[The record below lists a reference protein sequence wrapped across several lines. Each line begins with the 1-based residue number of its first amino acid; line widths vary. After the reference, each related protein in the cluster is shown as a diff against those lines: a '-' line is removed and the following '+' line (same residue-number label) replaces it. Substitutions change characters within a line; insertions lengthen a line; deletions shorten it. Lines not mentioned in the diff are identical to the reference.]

1 MPRPQERTRPRGG
14 WGVVAVVALSG
25 TFLLTNGLDLN
36 GGPPQPAQAA
46 VLVSDPA
53 HDEAARRLP
62 PAPQPLK
69 PSPPTRIRIPAL
81 QVDAP
86 VTRVGLDAEG
96 WVDAPPPQ
104 DRNLAGWY
112 EGSPAPGARGTAVI
126 DGHVDNKQ
134 GPAVFY
140 TLGSLG
146 QGQHI
151 EVDRQDGRTAVFT
164 VYGIEVV
171 GKDDFPAARVYGPKG
186 APELRVIT
194 CGGGFSEKGGYDGNV
209 VVFARLTEIRE

>member
-1 MPRPQERTRPRGG
+1 MAGPGTKPRSG

-25 TFLLTNGLDLN
+25 IYLLGNGLDAG

-46 VLVSDPA
+46 TLVSDPA
-53 HDEAARRLP
+53 HDAAARALP
-62 PAPQPLK
+62 PAPEPLK
-69 PSPPTRIRIPAL
+69 ASAPRRVRIPAL
-81 QVDAP
+81 RIDAP

-112 EGSPAPGARGTAVI
+112 EGSPTPGSLGTAVL

-140 TLGSLG
+140 ELGSLK
-146 QGQHI
+146 QGQRI
-151 EVDRQDGRTAVFT
+151 EVDRADGRTAVFT
-164 VYGIEVV
+164 VYGVEVV

-186 APELRVIT
+186 EAELRVIT
-194 CGGGFSEKGGYDGNV
+194 CGGGFSKKTGYDGNV
-209 VVFARLTEIRE
+209 VVFARLTEVRA

>member
-1 MPRPQERTRPRGG
+1 MPRSQERTKPRGG

-25 TFLLTNGLDLN
+25 AFLLSNGLDLN

-46 VLVSDPA
+46 SLVSDPA

-62 PAPQPLK
+62 PAPRPLK
-69 PSPPTRIRIPAL
+69 ASPPTRIRIPVL
-81 QVDAP
+81 RVDAP

-104 DRNLAGWY
+104 DGNLAGWY
-112 EGSPAPGARGTAVI
+112 GGSPAPGAQGTAVI
-126 DGHVDNKQ
+126 DGHVDNEW

-140 TLGSLG
+140 TLGAVE
-146 QGQHI
+146 QGRHI

-171 GKDDFPAARVYGPKG
+171 GKNGFPAARVYGPKG
-186 APELRVIT
+186 VPELRVIT
-194 CGGGFSEKGGYDGNV
+194 CGGDFSKRDGYDGNV
-209 VVFARLTEIRE
+209 VVFARLTAVRG

>member
-1 MPRPQERTRPRGG
+1 MPRPQERTKPRGG

-46 VLVSDPA
+46 SLVSDPA

-69 PSPPTRIRIPAL
+69 YSPPTRIRIPAV

-112 EGSPAPGARGTAVI
+112 GGSPAPGTRGTAVI
-126 DGHVDNKQ
+126 DGHVDNEQ

-140 TLGSLG
+140 TLGSLERG
-146 QGQHI
+146 RHI

-171 GKDDFPAARVYGPKG
+171 GKNDFPATRIYGPKG

-194 CGGGFSEKGGYDGNV
+194 CGGGFSKRDGYDGNV
-209 VVFARLTEIRE
+209 VVFARLTEIRG

>member
-1 MPRPQERTRPRGG
+1 MPRPQERTKPRGG

-25 TFLLTNGLDLN
+25 TFLLSNGLDLN

-46 VLVSDPA
+46 SLVSDPA
-53 HDEAARRLP
+53 HDAAARRLP

-69 PSPPTRIRIPAL
+69 PSPPTRIRIPAV

-96 WVDAPPPQ
+96 WVDAPPPEN
-104 DRNLAGWY
+104 RNLAGWY
-112 EGSPAPGARGTAVI
+112 GGSPAPGTRGTTVI
-126 DGHVDNKQ
+126 DGHVDNER

-140 TLGSLG
+140 ALGSLK
-146 QGQHI
+146 QGQHV
-151 EVDRQDGRTAVFT
+151 EVDRQDGHTAVFT

-171 GKDDFPAARVYGPKG
+171 GKNGFPAARVYGPKG

-194 CGGGFSEKGGYDGNV
+194 CGGGFSKKGGYDGNV
-209 VVFARLTEIRE
+209 VVFARLTEIR

>member
-1 MPRPQERTRPRGG
+1 MPRPQERTKPRGG
-14 WGVVAVVALSG
+14 WGIVAVVALSG
-25 TFLLTNGLDLN
+25 TFLLTNGLDLD

-46 VLVSDPA
+46 ALVSDPA

-69 PSPPTRIRIPAL
+69 PSPPTRIRIPAV

-86 VTRVGLDAEG
+86 VRRVGLDAEG
-96 WVDAPPPQ
+96 WVDAPPPE

-112 EGSPAPGARGTAVI
+112 EGSPAPGAQGTTVI

-140 TLGSLG
+140 TLGSLKR
-146 QGQHI
+146 GQHV

-171 GKDDFPAARVYGPKG
+171 GKNDFPAVRVYGPKG

-194 CGGGFSEKGGYDGNV
+194 CGGGFSKKGGYDGNV
-209 VVFARLTEIRE
+209 VVFARLTEIRG

>member
-1 MPRPQERTRPRGG
+1 MPRPQERTKPRGG

-25 TFLLTNGLDLN
+25 TFLLTNGLDLD

-46 VLVSDPA
+46 ALVSDPA

-69 PSPPTRIRIPAL
+69 PSPPTRIRIPAV

-86 VTRVGLDAEG
+86 VTRVGLDSEG

-112 EGSPAPGARGTAVI
+112 EGSPAPGTRGTTVI
-126 DGHVDNKQ
+126 DGHVDNER

-171 GKDDFPAARVYGPKG
+171 GKNGFPAARVYGPKG

-194 CGGGFSEKGGYDGNV
+194 CGGGFSKKGGYDGNV
-209 VVFARLTEIRE
+209 VVFARLTEIRG

>member
-1 MPRPQERTRPRGG
+1 MPRPQERTKPRGG

-25 TFLLTNGLDLN
+25 AFLLTNGLELN

-46 VLVSDPA
+46 TLVSDPA

-62 PAPQPLK
+62 PAPRPLK
-69 PSPPTRIRIPAL
+69 PSPPTRIRIPAV

-86 VTRVGLDAEG
+86 VTRVGLDPEG
-96 WVDAPPPQ
+96 WVDAPPPE

-112 EGSPAPGARGTAVI
+112 EGSPAPGTQGTTVI

-146 QGQHI
+146 RGQHI

-164 VYGIEVV
+164 VYGNEVV
-171 GKDDFPAARVYGPKG
+171 GKNAFPAARVYGPKG

-194 CGGGFSEKGGYDGNV
+194 CGGGFSKKG
-209 VVFARLTEIRE
+209 ATTATWSSSPA

>member
-1 MPRPQERTRPRGG
+1 MPRPQERPKPRGG
-14 WGVVAVVALSG
+14 WGVVAVVALCG
-25 TFLLTNGLDLN
+25 TFLLSNGLDLG

-46 VLVSDPA
+46 ARVGDPA
-53 HDEAARRLP
+53 HDAAARRLP

-69 PSPPTRIRIPAL
+69 PSPPTRIRVPSVRI
-81 QVDAP
+81 DAP

-96 WVDAPPPQ
+96 WVEAPPPR

-112 EGSPAPGARGTAVI
+112 EGSPAPGTRGTTVI
-126 DGHVDNKQ
+126 DGHVDNER

-140 TLGSLG
+140 DLGSLK

-164 VYGIEVV
+164 VYGVEVV
-171 GKDDFPAARVYGPKG
+171 GKKDFPAERVYGPKG
-186 APELRVIT
+186 DPELRVIT
-194 CGGGFSEKGGYDGNV
+194 CGGGFSKGTGYDGNV
-209 VVFARLTEIRE
+209 VVFARLTEIR

>member
-1 MPRPQERTRPRGG
+1 MPRPQERTKPRGG

-46 VLVSDPA
+46 ALVGDPA

-62 PAPQPLK
+62 PAPRPLK
-69 PSPPTRIRIPAL
+69 PSPPTRIRIPSL

-96 WVDAPPPQ
+96 WVDAPPPE

-112 EGSPAPGARGTAVI
+112 EGSPAPGTRGTAVI

-140 TLGSLG
+140 TLGSLARG
-146 QGQHI
+146 RHI

-171 GKDDFPAARVYGPKG
+171 GKNGFPAARVYGPKG

-194 CGGGFSEKGGYDGNV
+194 CGGGFSKKGGYDGNV
-209 VVFARLTEIRE
+209 VVFARLTEIRG

>member
-1 MPRPQERTRPRGG
+1 MPRHQERTKPRGG

-25 TFLLTNGLDLN
+25 TFLLTNGLEAN
-36 GGPPQPAQAA
+36 GGPPQPANAA
-46 VLVSDPA
+46 TLVTDPV

-62 PAPQPLK
+62 PAPAPLK
-69 PSPPTRIRIPAL
+69 PSPPTRIRVPSV

-104 DRNLAGWY
+104 DKNLAGWY
-112 EGSPAPGARGTAVI
+112 EGSPAPGARGTTVI
-126 DGHVDNKQ
+126 DGHVDNQQ

-140 TLGSLG
+140 NLGSLK

-151 EVDRQDGRTAVFT
+151 EVDRQDGSTAVFT

-171 GKDDFPAARVYGPKG
+171 GKNAFPAQRVYGSKG

-194 CGGGFSEKGGYDGNV
+194 CGGGFTKKTGYDGNV
-209 VVFARLTEIRE
+209 VVFARLTSIRK